1 MVMACQQLGESKL
14 SQSSINPGFH
24 SEFQAIQASW
34 APWGIWSQ
42 SSINPGFHSERKA
55 NTSPISFRNACR
67 NPVSILVFI
76 PSSTLK
82 KVVGRNCYLVAIQYQ
97 SWFSFRGGTRCQC
110 QRLPFGWIGRNPV
123 SILVFIPSQP
133 DTTTVDSTGILVAI
147 QYQSWFSF
155 RDLVGAGWSPLW
167 PLKVAIQYQS
177 WFSFRGESLDRD
189 YEGSGKSRNPVS
201 ILVFIPSSDTRRID
215 PLCTADGR
223 NPVSI
228 LVFIPRRRVPK
239 VLGTVCKPIVAIQYQ
254 SWFSF
259 RAAIPSA
266 ISPMLVRVAI
276 QYQSWFSFRVYGS
289 ALARWYM
296 CNGRNPVSILVFIP
310 RTVFTTPNALV
321 GRGRNPVSILV
332 FIPST
337 WMWALRTTH
346 SNCRNPVSIL
356 VFIPSSSDCIHPIR
370 HPDPSRNPVSIL
382 VFIPRWS
389 PGLETGK

>member
-1 MVMACQQLGESKL
+1 M
-14 SQSSINPGFH
+14 
-24 SEFQAIQASW
+24 
-34 APWGIWSQ
+34 
-42 SSINPGFHSERKA
+42 
-55 NTSPISFRNACR
+55 
-67 NPVSILVFI
+67 
-76 PSSTLK
+76 
-82 KVVGRNCYLVAIQYQ
+82 
-97 SWFSFRGGTRCQC
+97 
-110 QRLPFGWIGRNPV
+110 
-123 SILVFIPSQP
+123 
-133 DTTTVDSTGILVAI
+133 VAI

-289 ALARWYM
+289 ALAR
-296 CNGRNPVSILVFIP
+296 
-310 RTVFTTPNALV
+310 
-321 GRGRNPVSILV
+321 
-332 FIPST
+332 
-337 WMWALRTTH
+337 
-346 SNCRNPVSIL
+346 
-356 VFIPSSSDCIHPIR
+356 
-370 HPDPSRNPVSIL
+370 
-382 VFIPRWS
+382 
-389 PGLETGK
+389 